1 MFNSTVLKTV
11 KASVFTALL
20 LGVSATTSAHAETS
34 LVSDVANNIEQNI
47 SAQMQDMMAKAQTE
61 LSLSIQAQMSE
72 MLFDM
77 DSEQQVTNDQL
88 AAENKE
94 QPLVTSAVAKD

>member
-20 LGVSATTSAHAETS
+20 LGTSATVHAETS

-47 SAQMQDMMAKAQTE
+47 SAQMQDMMTKAQTE

-77 DSEQQVTNDQL
+77 ASEEQVTNEQL
-88 AAENKE
+88 AAENKD
-94 QPLVTSAVAKD
+94 QPLVTSAVTKD

>member
-20 LGVSATTSAHAETS
+20 LGASATVHAETS
-34 LVSDVANNIEQNI
+34 LVSEVANNIEQNI
-47 SAQMQDMMAKAQTE
+47 SAQMQDMMTKAQTE

-77 DSEQQVTNDQL
+77 ESEQQTTNEQL

-94 QPLVTSAVAKD
+94 QPLVTSAVVKD

>member
-20 LGVSATTSAHAETS
+20 LGASASVHAETS

-47 SAQMQDMMAKAQTE
+47 SAQMQDMMSKAQTE

-77 DSEQQVTNDQL
+77 DTEQQVTSEQL

-94 QPLVTSAVAKD
+94 QPLVTSAVVKD

>member
-20 LGVSATTSAHAETS
+20 LGTSATVHAETS
-34 LVSDVANNIEQNI
+34 LVSEVANNIEQNI
-47 SAQMQDMMAKAQTE
+47 SAQMQDMMTKAQTE

-77 DSEQQVTNDQL
+77 ESEQQTTNEQL

-94 QPLVTSAVAKD
+94 QPLVTSAVVKD